1 MNKKFYILIII
12 VLSMNSL
19 FANKKE
25 VKLITTITPTDIEYG
40 LYYQTT
46 EIVNKT
52 KNFEIQTTPLT
63 ENGKTDSF
71 YIVATSNLNSDKALK
86 IKINPGEFKKVNA
99 KQATSNTKIRPI
111 AIFVFTNNILHAGQH
126 NNEKIAEFYLKW
138 NGDSNLA
145 AGEYLSNVKINYSI
159 K

>member
-1 MNKKFYILIII
+1 
-12 VLSMNSL
+12 MNSL

-25 VKLITTITPTDIEYG
+25 VHLITTITPTNIKYG

-46 EIVNKT
+46 EIENKT
-52 KNFEIQTTPLT
+52 KKFEIETAPLT
-63 ENGKTDSF
+63 ENGETDSF

-86 IKINPGEFKKVNA
+86 IKINPGEFKKIKA
-99 KQATSNTKIRPI
+99 KQAVSNTKIRPI
-111 AIFVFTNNILHAGQH
+111 AIFVFNNNILKAGQH
-126 NNEKIAEFYLKW
+126 RNEKISEFYLKW
-138 NGDSNLA
+138 NGDPSLA

>member
-1 MNKKFYILIII
+1 MNKKFYIIIMI
-12 VLSMNSL
+12 ILSMNAL

-25 VKLITTITPTDIEYG
+25 VKLITTITPTDIKYG

-46 EIVNKT
+46 EIENKT
-52 KNFEIQTTPLT
+52 KKFEIRTTPLT

-86 IKINPGEFKKVNA
+86 IKINPGEFKKVKA
-99 KQATSNTKIRPI
+99 KQAVSNTKIRPV
-111 AIFVFTNNILHAGQH
+111 AIFVFTNNILKAGTH

-138 NGDSNLA
+138 NGNPKLA